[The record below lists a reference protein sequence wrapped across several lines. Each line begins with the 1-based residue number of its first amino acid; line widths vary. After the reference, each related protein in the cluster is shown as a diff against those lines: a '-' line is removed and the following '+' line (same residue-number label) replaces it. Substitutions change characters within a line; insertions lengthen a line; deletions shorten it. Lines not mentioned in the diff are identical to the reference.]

1 MSTFKEEITLANARD
16 VGNVRE
22 GLIADTKIRKITIE
36 AVPDTGAWTLVIN
49 EETRQKLGLAI
60 EGSIASTLADGSTTT
75 YNQTEAIKI
84 QWKDRSTTQQALLV
98 PEADD
103 ILLGALPLEALDLM
117 VDPVNERLAG
127 VHGDQPLH
135 RLKELLK

>member
-1 MSTFKEEITLANARD
+1 MGNA
-16 VGNVRE
+16 RE
-22 GLIADTKIRKITIE
+22 GLIPDAKIRKITTT
-36 AVPDTGAWTLVIN
+36 AMPDTGAWTLVIN

-60 EGSIASTLADGSTTT
+60 EGSILSTLADGSTTK

-103 ILLGALPLEALDLM
+103 ILLGALPLEAMDLM
-117 VDPVNERLAG
+117 VDPVNEHLAG
-127 VHGDQPLH
+127 VLGDQPLH
-135 RLKELLK
+135 KLK